1 MLTVVMTVRESGT
14 RRAAGI
20 GKVLQDVVLV
30 ETGWNLLESQT
41 KAANG
46 NAGSRVRVAQ

>member
-1 MLTVVMTVRESGT
+1 LAKS
-14 RRAAGI
+14 
-20 GKVLQDVVLV
+20 LQDVVLV

-41 KAANG
+41 KAAING